1 MGDFIDRLMG
11 VPAVIAL
18 MTGLINSPPP
28 PPVPIP
34 TPAELQTLKHKVQQG
49 DGPSIVPY
57 IRSQLLASH
66 PQLRTDTGQPTF
78 AIGFLGAKDFS
89 PLDTAKF
96 LKSHAGEGNP
106 LVTNRTATLDAYS
119 LHSSA
124 EQRMKKESNG
134 QKILGN
140 TFTFNNGSLSF
151 VSLSPTLCLHC
162 SPQATDQRNC
172 EISAPAGIRQSHL
185 FTVHTGE
192 HEAGHILSFQLGLRQ
207 KRQNRMPGASPELLN
222 IAEENFADTY
232 AALRMIQIFGQ
243 EGVAYQEMQI
253 RDRVMSARKESVSH
267 WSVASLLKVMD
278 YYKEHPELL
287 RMPASR
293 LPDLAEKLMAPPTQA
308 QLDELK
314 KVAGRPPTQSPSDL
328 TPNFHKMAK
337 AEQNTPLYRDVILYQ
352 RYNHNLENDTN
363 YLAVDLSRINP
374 TRPSSF
380 TPAEAL
386 STNPM
391 LTPDKISALEALNQG
406 KRHPSCPS
414 VAETL
419 RPK

>member
-49 DGPSIVPY
+49 DGTSIVPY

-78 AIGFLGAKDFS
+78 AMGFLGAKDFS

-232 AALRMIQIFGQ
+232 AALRMIQIFGE

-253 RDRVMSARKESVSH
+253 RYRVMSARKESVSH

-287 RMPASR
+287 RMPVSR

-352 RYNHNLENDTN
+352 RSHYRTQLDK
-363 YLAVDLSRINP
+363 
-374 TRPSSF
+374 
-380 TPAEAL
+380 AL
-386 STNPM
+386 
-391 LTPDKISALEALNQG
+391 K
-406 KRHPSCPS
+406 
-414 VAETL
+414 
-419 RPK
+419 